1 MRVFIKKAAQYG
13 AKVVSDKGK
22 HLKFRD
28 TLGHQISAPKTT
40 SDWRAIKNFESEL
53 KGRGFVNQQ
62 TTRKVKDALVKG
74 TKETALPASN
84 TRRTANQQT
93 TFKQFTQRFQPN
105 VQGPR
110 KPNTQPKRGRV
121 QGPETELENRMK
133 RAYDKRVD
141 AVLSLPDK
149 KKSAVPAKMP
159 KKLTDYEMYQLRN
172 LNLTPKQRRKFREL
186 GLLEQMVA
194 PKKPGKRDLLDLT
207 PTEKKLDAIIQLSNR
222 PGVRRRLMT
231 GRALHPFSSP

>member
-53 KGRGFVNQQ
+53 RGRGFVNQE
-62 TTRKVKDALVKG
+62 TVKKVKDTLVKN
-74 TKETALPASN
+74 TNVTAVPS
-84 TRRTANQQT
+84 RRTANQQT
-93 TFKQFTQRFQPN
+93 TFKDFTQRYQPN
-105 VQGPR
+105 VQGPS
-110 KPNTQPKRGRV
+110 KPNTPPKRPPV
-121 QGPETELENRMK
+121 QGPESELAYRMG

-141 AVLSLPDK
+141 AVIKSVGKPKPKTPLP
-149 KKSAVPAKMP
+149 ARMP

-172 LNLTPKQRRKFREL
+172 LKRLDVKQRRKLREL
-186 GLLEQMVA
+186 GLLPEENKHRDAKLNYQYKQLQDPK
-194 PKKPGKRDLLDLT
+194 PKKVIDVLKI
-207 PTEKKLDAIIQLSNR
+207 KKGMA
-222 PGVRRRLMT
+222 
-231 GRALHPFSSP
+231 

>member
-1 MRVFIKKAAQYG
+1 MKVFIKKAAQYG

-62 TTRKVKDALVKG
+62 TSRKVKDALVKN
-74 TKETALPASN
+74 TNVTALPASN
-84 TRRTANQQT
+84 TRKTANQQT

-110 KPNTQPKRGRV
+110 KPNSPVVQKQGRV
-121 QGPETELENRMK
+121 QGPESELAHRH
-133 RAYDKRVD
+133 RTAFDKRLD
-141 AVLSLPDK
+141 AVIKDIRG
-149 KKSAVPAKMP
+149 
-159 KKLTDYEMYQLRN
+159 TR
-172 LNLTPKQRRKFREL
+172 LN
-186 GLLEQMVA
+186 
-194 PKKPGKRDLLDLT
+194 
-207 PTEKKLDAIIQLSNR
+207 
-222 PGVRRRLMT
+222 
-231 GRALHPFSSP
+231 H

>member
-1 MRVFIKKAAQYG
+1 MKVFIKKAAQYG

-62 TTRKVKDALVKG
+62 KTRKVKDALVKG

-110 KPNTQPKRGRV
+110 KPPSGKAQAPNTQPKVRV
-121 QGPETELENRMK
+121 QGPESELAHRHKKAFDNRL
-133 RAYDKRVD
+133 D
-141 AVLSLPDK
+141 ALIQSVRDTKPKTPTSVR
-149 KKSAVPAKMP
+149 SMP
-159 KKLTDYEMYQLRN
+159 KPLSDAEMEKLRR
-172 LNLTPKQRRKFREL
+172 LNLTPRQKRKFREM
-186 GLLEQMVA
+186 GLLEDNKHRDAKLNYQYKQVTD
-194 PKKPGKRDLLDLT
+194 PKRQEDPI
-207 PTEKKLDAIIQLSNR
+207 KKLKKGL
-222 PGVRRRLMT
+222 V
-231 GRALHPFSSP
+231 